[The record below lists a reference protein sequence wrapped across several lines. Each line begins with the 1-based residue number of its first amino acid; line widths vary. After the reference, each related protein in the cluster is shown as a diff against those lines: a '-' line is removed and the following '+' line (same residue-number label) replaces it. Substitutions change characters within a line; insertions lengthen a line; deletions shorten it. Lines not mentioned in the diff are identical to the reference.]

1 MAMRDNP
8 LFSIVVP
15 TYNRAYLIGKTLDS
29 LVRQSWSH
37 WEILVIDDGSTD
49 DTESVVKGINHPRI
63 QYFKKENAERAAA
76 RNYGAVRARG
86 DYVNFFDSDDLALP
100 NHLAEAAR
108 MVREKE
114 TPEWFHLG
122 FAAITPAGEIL
133 REVNAYRGE
142 TLQQYI
148 PNGNPLS
155 CNGVFIRK
163 DIIQK
168 YPFNEDRSLSA
179 SEDYELWYRLAAR
192 YPLHYSNQ
200 VTSFVVEHVNR
211 SVHKLNGSKLTSR
224 INSLRRS
231 LARDPAINEVFR
243 EQFKLT
249 EVNLHTHLALHL
261 AEDPHW
267 KVHAIQQLGAA
278 LLKSPAFVFERRFL
292 ITIRNLLFKW

>member
-1 MAMRDNP
+1 MFDEV

-15 TYNRAYLIGKTLDS
+15 TYNRAHLIGKTLDS
-29 LVRQSWSH
+29 LLLQSWPR

-49 DTESVVKGINHPRI
+49 DTESVVKGISHPRI

-76 RNYGAVRARG
+76 RNYGAARARG

-108 MVREKE
+108 MARARK

-122 FAAITPAGEIL
+122 FAVTTPTGKIL
-133 REVNAYRGE
+133 DEVNNFQGE

-148 PNGNPLS
+148 PRGNPLS

-168 YPFNEDRSLSA
+168 HPFNEDRSLSA

-200 VTSFVVEHVNR
+200 ITSLVVEHENR
-211 SVHKLNGSKLTSR
+211 SVHKTNGQKLISR
-224 INSLRRS
+224 IKSLRDS
-231 LARDPAINEVFR
+231 LARDQVVVEVFR
-243 EQFKLT
+243 EQFRLT

-261 AEDPHW
+261 AEDPCW
-267 KVHAIQQLGAA
+267 KTYALVQLGTA
-278 LLKSPAFVFERRFL
+278 LLKSPAFLFKRRFL
-292 ITIRNLLFKW
+292 IIIRNLLLKW